1 MRRNERPRL
10 ASGNPSEYYGQ
21 IIVQA
26 GHMRGHR
33 LIRAGSRGITV
44 LSLLLLIIALVIA
57 AIFLVRYLRDRPS
70 VSSLRPETGVMFTS
84 SVV

>member
-10 ASGNPSEYYGQ
+10 ASGNPSEYYARIIGQ
-21 IIVQA
+21 AAQ
-26 GHMRGHR
+26 MRDHR
-33 LIRAGSRGITV
+33 FIRADSRGITV

-57 AIFLVRYLRDRPS
+57 AIFLVRYLRNRPS
-70 VSSLRPETGVMFTS
+70 VSSLRPDMEVVFTS